1 MTICHSSTIIAL
13 PSTVKQCLDQ
23 RQKFTKVIIPFFL
36 HTQSV
41 NPSSLDCEP
50 ISTEISHSKNT
61 QLRCLCISVIELENI
76 EEGKKICSTV
86 YFEGY
91 AVGKLIKKGLELPE
105 TDLQIWIT
113 ELVWYV
119 PSQWP
124 ILDALLHSCME
135 KG

>member
-1 MTICHSSTIIAL
+1 
-13 PSTVKQCLDQ
+13 
-23 RQKFTKVIIPFFL
+23 L

-41 NPSSLDCEP
+41 NTSSLDGEP

-61 QLRCLCISVIELENI
+61 QLRCLCISVIELKNI
-76 EEGKKICSTV
+76 EEGKKNCSTV

-124 ILDALLHSCME
+124 ILDALLHSRME

>member
-1 MTICHSSTIIAL
+1 
-13 PSTVKQCLDQ
+13 
-23 RQKFTKVIIPFFL
+23 
-36 HTQSV
+36 
-41 NPSSLDCEP
+41 
-50 ISTEISHSKNT
+50 
-61 QLRCLCISVIELENI
+61 LCISVIELKNI

-91 AVGKLIKKGLELPE
+91 AVWELIKKGLELPE

>member
-1 MTICHSSTIIAL
+1 
-13 PSTVKQCLDQ
+13 
-23 RQKFTKVIIPFFL
+23 
-36 HTQSV
+36 
-41 NPSSLDCEP
+41 
-50 ISTEISHSKNT
+50 
-61 QLRCLCISVIELENI
+61 LCISVIELKNI
-76 EEGKKICSTV
+76 EEGKQNCSMV